1 LTLKMNPNIN
11 CFNNNNIF
19 FINNYLFF
27 TTNINI
33 INNNNNNFFVPN
45 LMNNQFL
52 MNPMMQINPIVM
64 PNVNNQN
71 NNNIFNMNQNQK
83 LLIDKIIDFY
93 QKSGNIY
100 MNYDEPNQIKNLLNN
115 LDINNPQLKEGND
128 IDDPLPYIDEK
139 KVD

>member
-1 LTLKMNPNIN
+1 MNPFPNNFFPYNQNMLNEQNMIN
-11 CFNNNNIF
+11 MN
-19 FINNYLFF
+19 
-27 TTNINI
+27 
-33 INNNNNNFFVPN
+33 NNNNNNFFVPN

-52 MNPMMQINPIVM
+52 MNPMMQINPIAM
-64 PNVNNQN
+64 PNVSNQN

-83 LLIDKIIDFY
+83 LLINKIIDFY

-139 KVD
+139 KS

>member
-1 LTLKMNPNIN
+1 MNPFPNNFFPYNQNMLNEQNMIN
-11 CFNNNNIF
+11 MNNNI
-19 FINNYLFF
+19 
-27 TTNINI
+27 
-33 INNNNNNFFVPN
+33 NNNFFAPN

-52 MNPMMQINPIVM
+52 MNPMMQINPIAM

-83 LLIDKIIDFY
+83 LLINKIIDFY

-139 KVD
+139 KS